1 MKWSI
6 LLAKTA
12 QGMTQDDIEADEDF
26 CKLLASL
33 KYLRVNYQPFSAQE
47 ALYETLSQPLRNFLN
62 RIIFIYATINPTIN
76 PTRPPV
82 APGVGYSSSEKQRP
96 GPLDLC
102 LLFREVVD
110 VKRSTGAG
118 TSIREMLFSSI
129 AEYNR
134 GVNTKV
140 GGVTLSFNSL
150 KSVRVIFRL

>member
-134 GVNTKV
+134 GVSTKV
-140 GGVTLSFNSL
+140 GGVL
-150 KSVRVIFRL
+150 